1 MFARQEHVKKHGEVV
16 QFLCQF
22 CSASLSTQSQ
32 YRKHLKMRH
41 NKTIDI
47 MGNVIDS
54 PPDYKEREKVKR
66 KRRMAREEAELSAE
80 ISPNMKKR
88 RRRKLKS
95 EAPEISQYEEVVQS
109 SSSNGE
115 TGTVLYEETISLS
128 ESAQMYQ
135 NSEFYEPQNGYE
147 IIETSTQNGSVLA
160 VIQPNQQQT
169 VASTVVKTEPAA
181 IKPQTSQVAGVSGAR
196 ASGYIAISQPQVSS
210 QTPQSPVIFVV
221 PNSGQKKSSD
231 KELQA
236 ARKPLIVNDQK
247 KPIVVSKFQSNTN
260 QGVIAQINGQKVLL
274 VPKKSEN
281 VKTTIQKIQPL
292 AVKLASAGSTSG
304 ASLATAN
311 LTKTEESSKTEEK
324 VVAVLQ
330 DPLPPENQENDLE
343 NNKMSNIL
351 EQAMHEVFPASLEEE
366 KIETEMVEVE
376 TSKDNAAAGGDLY
389 NPMRSPLKNRNK
401 ILCEVLGIDS

>member
-1 MFARQEHVKKHGEVV
+1 MKKHGEVV

-22 CSASLSTQSQ
+22 CTASLSTQSQ

-66 KRRMAREEAELSAE
+66 KRRMAREEAEMSAE
-80 ISPNMKKR
+80 ISPNTKKR

-109 SSSNGE
+109 SSSNE

-128 ESAQMYQ
+128 DSAQMYQ

-160 VIQPNQQQT
+160 VIQPNQQQQS
-169 VASTVVKTEPAA
+169 VASTAVKSEPVVM
-181 IKPQTSQVAGVSGAR
+181 KPQTSHLSGAR
-196 ASGYIAISQPQVSS
+196 GASGYIAISQSQVSS

-274 VPKKSEN
+274 VPKKNEN

-292 AVKLASAGSTSG
+292 AVKLAATAGSTSG
-304 ASLATAN
+304 ASLTTA
-311 LTKTEESSKTEEK
+311 TKTEEGGSKTEEK
-324 VVAVLQ
+324 VVAIVQ
-330 DPLPPENQENDLE
+330 EPLPPENQENDME

>member
-22 CSASLSTQSQ
+22 CTASLSTQSQ

-80 ISPNMKKR
+80 ISPNTKKR

-109 SSSNGE
+109 SSGNE

-160 VIQPNQQQT
+160 VIQPNQQQA
-169 VASTVVKTEPAA
+169 VASTVVKTEPVVM
-181 IKPQTSQVAGVSGAR
+181 KPQSGPR

-274 VPKKSEN
+274 VPKKTEN
-281 VKTTIQKIQPL
+281 VKTTIQKVQPL
-292 AVKLASAGSTSG
+292 AVKLAQAQAGSTSG

-311 LTKTEESSKTEEK
+311 LTKTEGSSKSEEK
-324 VVAVLQ
+324 VVAILQ
-330 DPLPPENQENDLE
+330 ESLPPENQENDLE

>member
-1 MFARQEHVKKHGEVV
+1 
-16 QFLCQF
+16 
-22 CSASLSTQSQ
+22 
-32 YRKHLKMRH
+32 MRH

-66 KRRMAREEAELSAE
+66 KRRMAREEAEMSAE
-80 ISPNMKKR
+80 ISPNTKKR

-109 SSSNGE
+109 SSSNE

-128 ESAQMYQ
+128 DSAQMYQ

-160 VIQPNQQQT
+160 VIQPNQQQQP
-169 VASTVVKTEPAA
+169 VASPAVKTEPVV
-181 IKPQTSQVAGVSGAR
+181 IKPQTSRG

-247 KPIVVSKFQSNTN
+247 KPIVVSKFHSNTN

-274 VPKKSEN
+274 VPKKNEN

-292 AVKLASAGSTSG
+292 AVKLAAPAGSTSA
-304 ASLATAN
+304 ASQATTN
-311 LTKTEESSKTEEK
+311 STKTEESGSKTEEK
-324 VVAVLQ
+324 VVAIVQ
-330 DPLPPENQENDLE
+330 EPLPPENQENDLE

>member
-1 MFARQEHVKKHGEVV
+1 MSRQEHVKKHGEVV

-22 CSASLSTQSQ
+22 CTASLSTQSQ

-66 KRRMAREEAELSAE
+66 KRRMAREEAELPAE
-80 ISPNMKKR
+80 ISPNTKKR

-109 SSSNGE
+109 SSSNE

-147 IIETSTQNGSVLA
+147 IIETSTQTGSVLA

-169 VASTVVKTEPAA
+169 AASTVVKTEPVVM
-181 IKPQTSQVAGVSGAR
+181 KPQTSR
-196 ASGYIAISQPQVSS
+196 AAGYIAISQPQVSS
-210 QTPQSPVIFVV
+210 QAPQSPVIFVV

-236 ARKPLIVNDQK
+236 ARKPLIVNEQK

-274 VPKKSEN
+274 VPKKNEN

-292 AVKLASAGSTSG
+292 AVKLAPAGSTSG
-304 ASLATAN
+304 ASPATASAN
-311 LTKTEESSKTEEK
+311 STKTEDK
-324 VVAVLQ
+324 VVAIVQ
-330 DPLPPENQENDLE
+330 ETLPPENQENDLE

>member
-1 MFARQEHVKKHGEVV
+1 
-16 QFLCQF
+16 
-22 CSASLSTQSQ
+22 
-32 YRKHLKMRH
+32 
-41 NKTIDI
+41 

-80 ISPNMKKR
+80 ISPNTKKR

-109 SSSNGE
+109 SSGNE

-169 VASTVVKTEPAA
+169 VAPTVVKTEPAVM
-181 IKPQTSQVAGVSGAR
+181 KTQSGPR

-274 VPKKSEN
+274 VPKKNEN

-292 AVKLASAGSTSG
+292 AVKLAPAGSTSG

-311 LTKTEESSKTEEK
+311 LTKTEECSKTEER
-324 VVAVLQ
+324 VVAIVQ
-330 DPLPPENQENDLE
+330 EALPPENQENDLE

>member
-22 CSASLSTQSQ
+22 CTASLSTQSQ

-66 KRRMAREEAELSAE
+66 KRRMAREEAEMSAE
-80 ISPNMKKR
+80 ISPNTKKR

-109 SSSNGE
+109 SSSNE

-128 ESAQMYQ
+128 DSAQMYQ

-160 VIQPNQQQT
+160 VIQPNQQQQP
-169 VASTVVKTEPAA
+169 VASPAVKTEPVV
-181 IKPQTSQVAGVSGAR
+181 IKPQTSRG

-247 KPIVVSKFQSNTN
+247 KPIVVSKFHSNTN

-274 VPKKSEN
+274 VPKKNEN

-292 AVKLASAGSTSG
+292 AVKLAAPAGSTSA
-304 ASLATAN
+304 ASQATTN
-311 LTKTEESSKTEEK
+311 STKTEESGSKTEEK
-324 VVAVLQ
+324 VVAIVQ
-330 DPLPPENQENDLE
+330 EPLPPENQENDLE

>member
-1 MFARQEHVKKHGEVV
+1 
-16 QFLCQF
+16 
-22 CSASLSTQSQ
+22 
-32 YRKHLKMRH
+32 MRH

-66 KRRMAREEAELSAE
+66 KRRIAKEETELSPE
-80 ISPNMKKR
+80 TSTYTKKR

-95 EAPEISQYEEVVQS
+95 DAPEISQYEEIVQS
-109 SSSNGE
+109 TSNTE

-135 NSEFYEPQNGYE
+135 TSEWYPPQNGYE

-160 VIQPNQQQT
+160 VIQPNQT
-169 VASTVVKTEPAA
+169 
-181 IKPQTSQVAGVSGAR
+181 GVSNIVKNEPRGEAKTTSPKFTTQYVGNGAT
-196 ASGYIAISQPQVSS
+196 AVSQGSYIAISQPQTQVAAS
-210 QTPQSPVIFVV
+210 QSPQSPVIFVV

-236 ARKPLIVNDQK
+236 VRKPLIVNDQK
-247 KPIVVSKFQSNTN
+247 KPIVVSKFQSNAK

-274 VPKKSEN
+274 VPKKNEN
-281 VKTTIQKIQPL
+281 VKTTIQKIQPM
-292 AVKLASAGSTSG
+292 AVKLASTSSAPS
-304 ASLATAN
+304 ASLAAKTA
-311 LTKTEESSKTEEK
+311 ESSKTEEK
-324 VVAVLQ
+324 VIAIVQ
-330 DPLPPENQENDLE
+330 ESLPSENQENDLE

-366 KIETEMVEVE
+366 KIETEVVEVE
-376 TSKDNAAAGGDLY
+376 TSKEPAGAGGDLY

>member
-1 MFARQEHVKKHGEVV
+1 
-16 QFLCQF
+16 
-22 CSASLSTQSQ
+22 
-32 YRKHLKMRH
+32 MRH

-66 KRRMAREEAELSAE
+66 KRRMAREEAEMSAE
-80 ISPNMKKR
+80 ISPTTKKR

-95 EAPEISQYEEVVQS
+95 DAPEISQYEEVVQS
-109 SSSNGE
+109 SSSNE

-128 ESAQMYQ
+128 DSAQMYQ

-169 VASTVVKTEPAA
+169 VASTVVKTEPAV
-181 IKPQTSQVAGVSGAR
+181 IKPQSSQPAGSTGAR
-196 ASGYIAISQPQVSS
+196 ASGYIAISQPQVIS

-292 AVKLASAGSTSG
+292 AVKLAPAGSTSG

-311 LTKTEESSKTEEK
+311 LTKTEESSKTEER
-324 VVAVLQ
+324 VVAILQ
-330 DPLPPENQENDLE
+330 ESLPPENQENDLE

>member
-1 MFARQEHVKKHGEVV
+1 
-16 QFLCQF
+16 
-22 CSASLSTQSQ
+22 
-32 YRKHLKMRH
+32 
-41 NKTIDI
+41 

-80 ISPNMKKR
+80 ISPNTKKR

-109 SSSNGE
+109 SSGNE

-160 VIQPNQQQT
+160 VIQPNQQQA
-169 VASTVVKTEPAA
+169 VASTVVKTEPVVM
-181 IKPQTSQVAGVSGAR
+181 KPQSSHLPGVSGPR

-210 QTPQSPVIFVV
+210 QPPGSPVIFVV

-274 VPKKSEN
+274 VPKKTEN

-292 AVKLASAGSTSG
+292 AVKLAQAGSTSG

-311 LTKTEESSKTEEK
+311 LTKTEGCSKTEEK
-324 VVAVLQ
+324 VVAILQ
-330 DPLPPENQENDLE
+330 ESLPPENQENDLE